1 MIIFTY
7 EDYLKNI
14 LKLDISSVFLKK
26 VLSKED
32 EEEYEEEHTTEFTL
46 CDVSEKYIP
55 DSPDEIDEKNKKNN
69 TKEQNKTKT
78 NENIK
83 QNKED
88 TIKTSKQTINT
99 KRNIRQQ
106 LKARRINN
114 EHDKIFRTVLDKKTD
129 VSKFLNKFL
138 GLKIKTE
145 ELEKYNS
152 SYIDPKFKNKEADIV
167 YRIKDKNIFLLI
179 EHQTKIDK
187 KMPIRLLEYSAAIIE
202 SAIEDTKYRPKPRV
216 IPIVLYTGK
225 TKWKIENETIEKQQ
239 FFKEVKLIDGEFN
252 LIDINDFSKK
262 ELLEDDIFITKMML
276 VEKCKDE
283 IEMVQALEKIENK
296 IKEEDKSTFR
306 RIVKEIWSLRIGTE
320 NANKI
325 LEKIEEGS
333 GNMMAVME
341 MLLAEN
347 EKYINIGRQEGM
359 KKGRLE
365 GRQEG
370 RQEGRLEGRLEGGKQ
385 KIKEI
390 VQKMLAENFTKE
402 TIMKITGLKKEEIE
416 EIK

>member
-14 LKLDISSVFLKK
+14 LKLDISLVFLKK

-32 EEEYEEEHTTEFTL
+32 EEEAYEEEHTTEFML
-46 CDVSEKYIP
+46 CDVSEKYIL
-55 DSPDEIDEKNKKNN
+55 DSPDEIDEKNKNNN

-78 NENIK
+78 NENII

-88 TIKTSKQTINT
+88 AIKASKPTINT

-138 GLKIKTE
+138 GLNIKIE

-152 SYIDPKFKNKEADIV
+152 SYIDLKFKNKEADIV

-187 KMPIRLLEYSAAIIE
+187 KMPIRLHEYSTEIMA
-202 SAIEDTKYRPKPRV
+202 SAMEENKYKSIPSV

-365 GRQEG
+365 G
-370 RQEGRLEGRLEGGKQ
+370 GKQ

-402 TIMKITGLKKEEIE
+402 MIMKITGLKKEEIE

>member
-7 EDYLKNI
+7 EECLKNI

-26 VLSKED
+26 VLSRED
-32 EEEYEEEHTTEFTL
+32 EEEEDEEEQTTECTL

-55 DSPDEIDEKNKKNN
+55 DSPDEIDKENKNNN

-78 NENIK
+78 NENII

-88 TIKTSKQTINT
+88 TIKTSKSTINT

-138 GLKIKTE
+138 GLNIKTE

-167 YRIKDKNIFLLI
+167 YRIKDKNSFLLI
-179 EHQTKIDK
+179 EHQTKIEK
-187 KMPIRLLEYSAAIIE
+187 KMPIRLHEYSTEIMA
-202 SAIEDTKYRPKPRV
+202 SAMEENKYKSIPSV

-296 IKEEDKSTFR
+296 INEEDKSTFR

-365 GRQEG
+365 G
-370 RQEGRLEGRLEGGKQ
+370 GKQ

-402 TIMKITGLKKEEIE
+402 MIMKITGLKKEEIE

>member
-14 LKLDISSVFLKK
+14 LKLDISLVFLKK

-32 EEEYEEEHTTEFTL
+32 EEEEYEEEHTTEFML
-46 CDVSEKYIP
+46 CDVSEKYIL
-55 DSPDEIDEKNKKNN
+55 DSPDEIDEKNKNNN
-69 TKEQNKTKT
+69 TKEHNKTKT
-78 NENIK
+78 NENII

-88 TIKTSKQTINT
+88 AIKASKPTINT

-138 GLKIKTE
+138 GLNIKTE

-167 YRIKDKNIFLLI
+167 YRIKDKNSFLLI
-179 EHQTKIDK
+179 EHQTKIEK
-187 KMPIRLLEYSAAIIE
+187 KMPIRLHEYSTEIMA
-202 SAIEDTKYRPKPRV
+202 SAMEENKYKSIPSV

-365 GRQEG
+365 G
-370 RQEGRLEGRLEGGKQ
+370 GKQ

-402 TIMKITGLKKEEIE
+402 MIMKITGLKKEEIE

>member
-26 VLSKED
+26 VLSRED
-32 EEEYEEEHTTEFTL
+32 EEEEYEEEHTTEFTL
-46 CDVSEKYIP
+46 CNVSEKYIP
-55 DSPDEIDEKNKKNN
+55 DSPDEIDEENKNNN
-69 TKEQNKTKT
+69 TKEQNKINEK
-78 NENIK
+78 NENII

-88 TIKTSKQTINT
+88 TVKTSKSTINT

-187 KMPIRLLEYSAAIIE
+187 KMPIRLHEYSTEIMA
-202 SAIEDTKYRPKPRV
+202 SAMEENKYKSIPSV

-347 EKYINIGRQEGM
+347 EKYINIGRQEG
-359 KKGRLE
+359 
-365 GRQEG
+365 
-370 RQEGRLEGRLEGGKQ
+370 RLEGGKQ

-402 TIMKITGLKKEEIE
+402 MIMKITGLKKEEIE

>member
-1 MIIFTY
+1 MIIYTY
-7 EDYLKNI
+7 EDYLKSI

-32 EEEYEEEHTTEFTL
+32 EEEEYEEEHTTEFML

-55 DSPDEIDEKNKKNN
+55 DSPDEIDEKNKNNN
-69 TKEQNKTKT
+69 TKEQNKNNEKTKT
-78 NENIK
+78 NENVK

-88 TIKTSKQTINT
+88 TIKTSKSTINT

-138 GLKIKTE
+138 GLNIKTE

-187 KMPIRLLEYSAAIIE
+187 DMPYRLLDYSNGIMK
-202 SAIEDTKYRPKPRV
+202 SASEDKKRPSV

-365 GRQEG
+365 G
-370 RQEGRLEGRLEGGKQ
+370 GKQ

-402 TIMKITGLKKEEIE
+402 MIMKITGLKKEEIE

>member
-1 MIIFTY
+1 M
-7 EDYLKNI
+7 
-14 LKLDISSVFLKK
+14 
-26 VLSKED
+26 
-32 EEEYEEEHTTEFTL
+32 L

-55 DSPDEIDEKNKKNN
+55 DSPDEIDEKNKNNN
-69 TKEQNKTKT
+69 TKEQNKTNEKNIE
-78 NENIK
+78 NENVI
-83 QNKED
+83 QNEED
-88 TIKTSKQTINT
+88 TIKTSKSTINK

-138 GLKIKTE
+138 GLNIKTE

-179 EHQTKIDK
+179 EHQTKTDK
-187 KMPIRLLEYSAAIIE
+187 KMPIRLLEYSATIIE
-202 SAIEDTKYRPKPRV
+202 SAIEDTKYKTKPRV

-262 ELLEDDIFITKMML
+262 ELLKDDIFITKMML

-370 RQEGRLEGRLEGGKQ
+370 RQEGRKEGRLEGGKQ

-402 TIMKITGLKKEEIE
+402 MIMKITGLKKEEIE

>member
-1 MIIFTY
+1 MIIYTY
-7 EDYLKNI
+7 EDYLKSI

-32 EEEYEEEHTTEFTL
+32 EEEEYEEEHTTEFML

-55 DSPDEIDEKNKKNN
+55 DSPDEIDEKNKNNN
-69 TKEQNKTKT
+69 TKEQNKNNEKTKT
-78 NENIK
+78 NENVK

-88 TIKTSKQTINT
+88 TIKVSKPTINT

-138 GLKIKTE
+138 GLNIKTE

-187 KMPIRLLEYSAAIIE
+187 DMPYRLLDYSNGIMR
-202 SAIEDTKYRPKPRV
+202 SASEDKKRPSV

-306 RIVKEIWSLRIGTE
+306 RIVKEIWSLRIGPE

-347 EKYINIGRQEGM
+347 EKYINIGRQEG
-359 KKGRLE
+359 
-365 GRQEG
+365 

-402 TIMKITGLKKEEIE
+402 MIMKITGLKKEEIE

>member
-7 EDYLKNI
+7 EDCLKNI
-14 LKLDISSVFLKK
+14 LKLDISSIFLRK

-32 EEEYEEEHTTEFTL
+32 EEEKYEEEHTTEFML

-55 DSPDEIDEKNKKNN
+55 DSPDEIDEKNKNNN
-69 TKEQNKTKT
+69 TKEQNKNNEKTKT
-78 NENIK
+78 NENVK

-88 TIKTSKQTINT
+88 TIKVSKPTINT

-129 VSKFLNKFL
+129 VSKILNKFL
-138 GLKIKTE
+138 GLNIKTE

-187 KMPIRLLEYSAAIIE
+187 DMPYRLLDYSNGIMR
-202 SAIEDTKYRPKPRV
+202 SASEDKKRPSV

-347 EKYINIGRQEGM
+347 EKYINIGRQEG
-359 KKGRLE
+359 
-365 GRQEG
+365 

-402 TIMKITGLKKEEIE
+402 MIMKITGLKKEEIE

>member
-26 VLSKED
+26 VLSRED
-32 EEEYEEEHTTEFTL
+32 EEEEYEEEQTTECTL

-55 DSPDEIDEKNKKNN
+55 DSPDEIDEENKNNN
-69 TKEQNKTKT
+69 TKEQNKINEK
-78 NENIK
+78 NENII

-88 TIKTSKQTINT
+88 TVKTSKSTINT

-129 VSKFLNKFL
+129 VSKILNKFL
-138 GLKIKTE
+138 GLNIKTE

-187 KMPIRLLEYSAAIIE
+187 KMPIRLHEYSTEIMA
-202 SAIEDTKYRPKPRV
+202 SAMEENKYKSIPSV

-347 EKYINIGRQEGM
+347 EKYINIGRQEG
-359 KKGRLE
+359 
-365 GRQEG
+365 
-370 RQEGRLEGRLEGGKQ
+370 RLEGGKQ

-402 TIMKITGLKKEEIE
+402 MIMKITGLKKEEIE

>member
-26 VLSKED
+26 VLSRED
-32 EEEYEEEHTTEFTL
+32 EEEEYEEEQTTECTL

-55 DSPDEIDEKNKKNN
+55 DSPDEIDEENKNNN
-69 TKEQNKTKT
+69 TKEQNKINEK
-78 NENIK
+78 NENII

-88 TIKTSKQTINT
+88 TVKTSKSTINT

-138 GLKIKTE
+138 GLNIKTE

-187 KMPIRLLEYSAAIIE
+187 KMPIRLHEYSTEIMA
-202 SAIEDTKYRPKPRV
+202 SAMEENKYKSIPSV

-347 EKYINIGRQEGM
+347 EKYINIGRQEG
-359 KKGRLE
+359 
-365 GRQEG
+365 
-370 RQEGRLEGRLEGGKQ
+370 RLEGGKQ

-402 TIMKITGLKKEEIE
+402 MIMKITGLKKEEIE

>member
-26 VLSKED
+26 VLSRED
-32 EEEYEEEHTTEFTL
+32 EEEEYEEEQTPECTL

-55 DSPDEIDEKNKKNN
+55 DSPDEIDEENKNNN
-69 TKEQNKTKT
+69 TKEQNKINEK
-78 NENIK
+78 NENII

-88 TIKTSKQTINT
+88 TVKTSKSTINT

-138 GLKIKTE
+138 GLNIKTE

-187 KMPIRLLEYSAAIIE
+187 KMPIRLHEYSTEIMA
-202 SAIEDTKYRPKPRV
+202 SAMEENKYKSIPSV

-347 EKYINIGRQEGM
+347 EKYINIGRQEG
-359 KKGRLE
+359 
-365 GRQEG
+365 

-390 VQKMLAENFTKE
+390 VQKMIAENFTKE
-402 TIMKITGLKKEEIE
+402 MIMKITGLKKEEIE

>member
-14 LKLDISSVFLKK
+14 LKLDISLVFLKK

-32 EEEYEEEHTTEFTL
+32 EEEEYEEEHTTEFML
-46 CDVSEKYIP
+46 CDVSEKYIL
-55 DSPDEIDEKNKKNN
+55 DSPDEIDEKNKNNN

-78 NENIK
+78 NENII

-88 TIKTSKQTINT
+88 AIKASKPTINT

-138 GLKIKTE
+138 GLNIKIE

-152 SYIDPKFKNKEADIV
+152 SYIDLKFKNKEADIV

-187 KMPIRLLEYSAAIIE
+187 KMPIRLHEYSTEIMA
-202 SAIEDTKYRPKPRV
+202 SAMEENKYKSIPSV

-347 EKYINIGRQEGM
+347 EKYINIGRQEG
-359 KKGRLE
+359 
-365 GRQEG
+365 

-390 VQKMLAENFTKE
+390 VQKMLAANFTKE
-402 TIMKITGLKKEEIE
+402 MIMKITGLKKEEIE

>member
-1 MIIFTY
+1 MIIYTY
-7 EDYLKNI
+7 EDYLKSI

-26 VLSKED
+26 VLSRED
-32 EEEYEEEHTTEFTL
+32 EEECEEGHTTEFML

-55 DSPDEIDEKNKKNN
+55 DSPDEIDEKNKNNN

-78 NENIK
+78 NENII

-88 TIKTSKQTINT
+88 AIKASKPTINT

-138 GLKIKTE
+138 GLNIKTE

-187 KMPIRLLEYSAAIIE
+187 DMPYRLLDYSNGIMR
-202 SAIEDTKYRPKPRV
+202 SASEDKKRPSV

-347 EKYINIGRQEGM
+347 EKYINIGRQEG
-359 KKGRLE
+359 
-365 GRQEG
+365 

-402 TIMKITGLKKEEIE
+402 MIMKITGLKKEEIE

>member
-32 EEEYEEEHTTEFTL
+32 EEEEYEEGHTTECTL

-55 DSPDEIDEKNKKNN
+55 DSPDEIDKENKNN
-69 TKEQNKTKT
+69 
-78 NENIK
+78 
-83 QNKED
+83 
-88 TIKTSKQTINT
+88 NT

-138 GLKIKTE
+138 GLNIKTE

-187 KMPIRLLEYSAAIIE
+187 DIPYRLLDYSNGIMR
-202 SAIEDTKYRPKPRV
+202 SASEDKKRPSV
-216 IPIVLYTGK
+216 IPIVLYTGR

-262 ELLEDDIFITKMML
+262 ELLKDDIFITKIML

-347 EKYINIGRQEGM
+347 EKYINIGRQEG
-359 KKGRLE
+359 
-365 GRQEG
+365 RQEG
-370 RQEGRLEGRLEGGKQ
+370 MKKGRLEGGKQ

-402 TIMKITGLKKEEIE
+402 MIMKITGLKKEEIE

>member
-26 VLSKED
+26 VLSRED
-32 EEEYEEEHTTEFTL
+32 EEEEYEEEHTTEFTL

-55 DSPDEIDEKNKKNN
+55 DSPDEIDEKNKNNN
-69 TKEQNKTKT
+69 TKEQNKNNEKTKT
-78 NENIK
+78 NENVK

-88 TIKTSKQTINT
+88 TIKVSKPTINT

-187 KMPIRLLEYSAAIIE
+187 DMPYRLLDYSNGIMR
-202 SAIEDTKYRPKPRV
+202 SASEDKKRPSV

-283 IEMVQALEKIENK
+283 IEWYKH
-296 IKEEDKSTFR
+296 
-306 RIVKEIWSLRIGTE
+306 
-320 NANKI
+320 
-325 LEKIEEGS
+325 
-333 GNMMAVME
+333 
-341 MLLAEN
+341 
-347 EKYINIGRQEGM
+347 
-359 KKGRLE
+359 
-365 GRQEG
+365 
-370 RQEGRLEGRLEGGKQ
+370 
-385 KIKEI
+385 
-390 VQKMLAENFTKE
+390 
-402 TIMKITGLKKEEIE
+402 
-416 EIK
+416 

>member
-1 MIIFTY
+1 MIIYTY
-7 EDYLKNI
+7 EDYLKSI

-26 VLSKED
+26 VLSRED
-32 EEEYEEEHTTEFTL
+32 EEECEEGHTTEFML

-55 DSPDEIDEKNKKNN
+55 DSPDEIDEKNKNNN
-69 TKEQNKTKT
+69 TKEQNKNNEKTKT
-78 NENIK
+78 NENVK

-88 TIKTSKQTINT
+88 TIKTSKSTINT

-138 GLKIKTE
+138 GLNIKTE

-187 KMPIRLLEYSAAIIE
+187 DMPYRLLDYSNGIMR
-202 SAIEDTKYRPKPRV
+202 SASEDKKRPSV

-365 GRQEG
+365 G
-370 RQEGRLEGRLEGGKQ
+370 GKQ

-402 TIMKITGLKKEEIE
+402 MIMKITGLKKEEIE

>member
-26 VLSKED
+26 VLSRED
-32 EEEYEEEHTTEFTL
+32 EEEEYEEEQTTECTL

-55 DSPDEIDEKNKKNN
+55 DSPDEIDEENKNN
-69 TKEQNKTKT
+69 
-78 NENIK
+78 
-83 QNKED
+83 
-88 TIKTSKQTINT
+88 NT

-187 KMPIRLLEYSAAIIE
+187 KMPIRLHEYSTEIMA
-202 SAIEDTKYRPKPRV
+202 SAMEENKYKSIPSV

-347 EKYINIGRQEGM
+347 EKYINIGRQEG
-359 KKGRLE
+359 
-365 GRQEG
+365 
-370 RQEGRLEGRLEGGKQ
+370 RLEGGKQ

-402 TIMKITGLKKEEIE
+402 MIMKITGLKKEEIE

>member
-7 EDYLKNI
+7 EDYLKSI

-32 EEEYEEEHTTEFTL
+32 EEEYEEEHKTEFTL

-55 DSPDEIDEKNKKNN
+55 DSPDEIDEKNKNNN
-69 TKEQNKTKT
+69 TKEQNKINEK
-78 NENIK
+78 NENII

-88 TIKTSKQTINT
+88 TINTSKSTINT
-99 KRNIRQQ
+99 KRNIIQQ

-138 GLKIKTE
+138 GLNIKTE

-152 SYIDPKFKNKEADIV
+152 SYIDLKFKNKEADIV

-187 KMPIRLLEYSAAIIE
+187 KMPIRLHEYSTEIMA
-202 SAIEDTKYRPKPRV
+202 SAMEENKYKSIPSV

-225 TKWKIENETIEKQQ
+225 TKWKIENETIANQQ

-347 EKYINIGRQEGM
+347 EKYINIGRQEG
-359 KKGRLE
+359 
-365 GRQEG
+365 RQ
-370 RQEGRLEGRLEGGKQ
+370 EGRLEGGKQ

-402 TIMKITGLKKEEIE
+402 MIMKITGLKKEEIE

>member
-7 EDYLKNI
+7 EDYLKSI

-32 EEEYEEEHTTEFTL
+32 EEEYEEEHKTEFTL

-55 DSPDEIDEKNKKNN
+55 DSPDEIDEKNKNNN
-69 TKEQNKTKT
+69 TKEQNKINEK
-78 NENIK
+78 NENII

-88 TIKTSKQTINT
+88 TINTSKSTINT
-99 KRNIRQQ
+99 KRNIIQQ

-138 GLKIKTE
+138 GLNIKTE

-202 SAIEDTKYRPKPRV
+202 SAIGDTKYKPKPRV

-239 FFKEVKLIDGEFN
+239 FFKEVKLIDGDFN

-347 EKYINIGRQEGM
+347 EKYINIGRQEG
-359 KKGRLE
+359 
-365 GRQEG
+365 

-402 TIMKITGLKKEEIE
+402 MIMKITGLKKEEIE

>member
-1 MIIFTY
+1 
-7 EDYLKNI
+7 
-14 LKLDISSVFLKK
+14 
-26 VLSKED
+26 
-32 EEEYEEEHTTEFTL
+32 
-46 CDVSEKYIP
+46 
-55 DSPDEIDEKNKKNN
+55 
-69 TKEQNKTKT
+69 
-78 NENIK
+78 
-83 QNKED
+83 
-88 TIKTSKQTINT
+88 
-99 KRNIRQQ
+99 
-106 LKARRINN
+106 
-114 EHDKIFRTVLDKKTD
+114 
-129 VSKFLNKFL
+129 
-138 GLKIKTE
+138 
-145 ELEKYNS
+145 
-152 SYIDPKFKNKEADIV
+152 
-167 YRIKDKNIFLLI
+167 
-179 EHQTKIDK
+179 
-187 KMPIRLLEYSAAIIE
+187 
-202 SAIEDTKYRPKPRV
+202 
-216 IPIVLYTGK
+216 
-225 TKWKIENETIEKQQ
+225 
-239 FFKEVKLIDGEFN
+239 
-252 LIDINDFSKK
+252 
-262 ELLEDDIFITKMML
+262 MML

-365 GRQEG
+365 G
-370 RQEGRLEGRLEGGKQ
+370 GKQ

-402 TIMKITGLKKEEIE
+402 MIMKITGLKKEEIE

>member
-7 EDYLKNI
+7 EDYLKSI
-14 LKLDISSVFLKK
+14 LKLDISSIFLKK
-26 VLSKED
+26 VLSRED
-32 EEEYEEEHTTEFTL
+32 EEEECEERHTTEFTL

-55 DSPDEIDEKNKKNN
+55 DSPDEIDEKNKNNN
-69 TKEQNKTKT
+69 TKEQNKINEK
-78 NENIK
+78 NENII

-88 TIKTSKQTINT
+88 TIKTSKSTINT

-152 SYIDPKFKNKEADIV
+152 SYIDLKFKNKEADIV
-167 YRIKDKNIFLLI
+167 YRIKDKNIFILI

-187 KMPIRLLEYSAAIIE
+187 KMPIRLHEYSTEIMA
-202 SAIEDTKYRPKPRV
+202 SAMEENKYKSIPSV

-225 TKWKIENETIEKQQ
+225 TKWKIENETIEKQH

-347 EKYINIGRQEGM
+347 EKYINIGRQEG
-359 KKGRLE
+359 
-365 GRQEG
+365 RQEG
-370 RQEGRLEGRLEGGKQ
+370 MKKGRLEGGKQ

-402 TIMKITGLKKEEIE
+402 MIMKITGLKKEEIE

>member
-1 MIIFTY
+1 MIIYTY
-7 EDYLKNI
+7 EDYLKSI

-32 EEEYEEEHTTEFTL
+32 EEEEYEEEHTTEFML

-55 DSPDEIDEKNKKNN
+55 DSPDEIDEENKNNN
-69 TKEQNKTKT
+69 TKEQNTINEK
-78 NENIK
+78 NENII

-88 TIKTSKQTINT
+88 TIKTSKSTINT

-138 GLKIKTE
+138 GLNIKTE

-187 KMPIRLLEYSAAIIE
+187 KMPIRLHEYSTEIMA
-202 SAIEDTKYRPKPRV
+202 SAMEENKYKSIPSV

-347 EKYINIGRQEGM
+347 EKYINIGRQEG
-359 KKGRLE
+359 
-365 GRQEG
+365 

-402 TIMKITGLKKEEIE
+402 MIMKITGLKKEEIE

>member
-14 LKLDISSVFLKK
+14 LKLDISSVFLKR
-26 VLSKED
+26 VLSRED
-32 EEEYEEEHTTEFTL
+32 EEEECEEGHTTEFTL
-46 CDVSEKYIP
+46 CDVSEKYIT
-55 DSPDEIDEKNKKNN
+55 DSPDEIDEKNKNNN
-69 TKEQNKTKT
+69 TKEQNKNNEKTKT
-78 NENIK
+78 NENVK
-83 QNKED
+83 QNEED
-88 TIKTSKQTINT
+88 TIKTSKSTINT

-138 GLKIKTE
+138 GLNIKTE

-187 KMPIRLLEYSAAIIE
+187 KMPIRLLEYSATIIE
-202 SAIEDTKYRPKPRV
+202 SAIEDTKYKPKPRV

-320 NANKI
+320 NASKI

-347 EKYINIGRQEGM
+347 EKYINIGRQEG
-359 KKGRLE
+359 
-365 GRQEG
+365 RQEG
-370 RQEGRLEGRLEGGKQ
+370 MKKGRLEGGKQ

-402 TIMKITGLKKEEIE
+402 MIMKITGLKKEEIE

>member
-32 EEEYEEEHTTEFTL
+32 EEEEYEEGRTTECTL

-55 DSPDEIDEKNKKNN
+55 DSPDEIDEKNKNNN

-78 NENIK
+78 NENII

-88 TIKTSKQTINT
+88 AIKASKPTINT

-138 GLKIKTE
+138 GLNIKIE

-152 SYIDPKFKNKEADIV
+152 SYIDLKFKNKEADIV

-187 KMPIRLLEYSAAIIE
+187 KMPIRLHEYSTEIMA
-202 SAIEDTKYRPKPRV
+202 SAMEENKYKSIPSV

-365 GRQEG
+365 G
-370 RQEGRLEGRLEGGKQ
+370 GKQ

-402 TIMKITGLKKEEIE
+402 MIMKITGLKKEEIE

>member
-7 EDYLKNI
+7 EDYLKSI

-32 EEEYEEEHTTEFTL
+32 EEGEYEEEHTTEFTL

-55 DSPDEIDEKNKKNN
+55 DSPDEIDKENKNNN
-69 TKEQNKTKT
+69 TKEQNKINEK
-78 NENIK
+78 NENII
-83 QNKED
+83 QNEED
-88 TIKTSKQTINT
+88 TIKTSKSTINT

-138 GLKIKTE
+138 GLNIKTE

-202 SAIEDTKYRPKPRV
+202 SAIEDTKYKPKPCV

-296 IKEEDKSTFR
+296 INEEDKSTFR

-370 RQEGRLEGRLEGGKQ
+370 RQEGRLEGGKQ

-402 TIMKITGLKKEEIE
+402 MIMKITGLKKEEIE

>member
-1 MIIFTY
+1 MIIYTY
-7 EDYLKNI
+7 EEYLKSI

-32 EEEYEEEHTTEFTL
+32 EEEEYEEEHTTEFML

-55 DSPDEIDEKNKKNN
+55 DSPDEIDEKNKNNN
-69 TKEQNKTKT
+69 TKEQNKNNEKTKT
-78 NENIK
+78 NENVK

-88 TIKTSKQTINT
+88 SIKVSKPTINT

-138 GLKIKTE
+138 GLNIKTE

-202 SAIEDTKYRPKPRV
+202 SAIEDTKYKPKPRV

-225 TKWKIENETIEKQQ
+225 IKWKIENETIEKQQ
-239 FFKEVKLIDGEFN
+239 FFKEVNLIDGEFN
-252 LIDINDFSKK
+252 LIDINDFNKK

-359 KKGRLE
+359 QKGRLE
-365 GRQEG
+365 GRQ
-370 RQEGRLEGRLEGGKQ
+370 EGRLEGGKQ

-402 TIMKITGLKKEEIE
+402 MIMKITGLKKEEIE

>member
-32 EEEYEEEHTTEFTL
+32 EEEEDEEEHTGECTL

-55 DSPDEIDEKNKKNN
+55 DSPDEIDEENKNNN

-88 TIKTSKQTINT
+88 TIKTSKPTINT

-138 GLKIKTE
+138 GLNIKTE

-202 SAIEDTKYRPKPRV
+202 SAIEDTKYKPKPSV

-370 RQEGRLEGRLEGGKQ
+370 RLEGGKQ

-402 TIMKITGLKKEEIE
+402 MIMKITGLKKEEIE

>member
-7 EDYLKNI
+7 EDYLKSI

-26 VLSKED
+26 VLSRED
-32 EEEYEEEHTTEFTL
+32 EEEEYEEEQTTECTL

-55 DSPDEIDEKNKKNN
+55 DSPDEIDEENKNNN
-69 TKEQNKTKT
+69 TKEQNKINEK
-78 NENIK
+78 NENII

-88 TIKTSKQTINT
+88 TVKTSKSTINT
-99 KRNIRQQ
+99 KRNIIQQ

-138 GLKIKTE
+138 GLNIKTE

-187 KMPIRLLEYSAAIIE
+187 KMPIRLLEYSATIIE
-202 SAIEDTKYRPKPRV
+202 SAIEDTKYKPKPRV

-225 TKWKIENETIEKQQ
+225 TKWKIENEAIEKQQ

-320 NANKI
+320 NASKI

-347 EKYINIGRQEGM
+347 EKYINIGRQEG
-359 KKGRLE
+359 
-365 GRQEG
+365 RQEG
-370 RQEGRLEGRLEGGKQ
+370 MKKGRLEGGKQ

-402 TIMKITGLKKEEIE
+402 MIMKITGLKKEEIE

>member
-1 MIIFTY
+1 MIIYTY
-7 EDYLKNI
+7 EDYLKSI

-32 EEEYEEEHTTEFTL
+32 EEEEYEEEHTTEFML

-55 DSPDEIDEKNKKNN
+55 DSPDEIDEKNKNNN
-69 TKEQNKTKT
+69 TKEQNKNNEKTKT
-78 NENIK
+78 NENVK

-88 TIKTSKQTINT
+88 TIKVSKPTINT

-129 VSKFLNKFL
+129 VSKILNKFL
-138 GLKIKTE
+138 GLNIKTE

-187 KMPIRLLEYSAAIIE
+187 DMPYRLLDYSNGIMR
-202 SAIEDTKYRPKPRV
+202 SASEDKKRPSV

-347 EKYINIGRQEGM
+347 EKYINIGRQEG
-359 KKGRLE
+359 
-365 GRQEG
+365 

-390 VQKMLAENFTKE
+390 VQKMIAENFTKE
-402 TIMKITGLKKEEIE
+402 MIMKITGLKKEEIE